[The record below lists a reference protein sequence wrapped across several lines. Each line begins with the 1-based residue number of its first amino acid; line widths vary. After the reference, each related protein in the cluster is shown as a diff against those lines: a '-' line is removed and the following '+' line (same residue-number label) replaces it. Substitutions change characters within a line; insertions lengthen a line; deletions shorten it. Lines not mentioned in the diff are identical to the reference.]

1 MSTIE
6 EAVAIAERTFSE
18 SDISRSEVIASIR
31 DIEQAGVPE
40 VLDAFAVFYLAVLS
54 VVHSGQESNDIE
66 PIWNWLVTFS
76 YAREAGEVFPDFTL
90 KDGSRWVVSNHPID
104 LRLFFAASNGR
115 RCGL

>member
-31 DIEQAGVPE
+31 
-40 VLDAFAVFYLAVLS
+40 
-54 VVHSGQESNDIE
+54 DIE